1 MAGDWIKMRGNLWDD
16 PRIAKM
22 CDLTDQSEAAVVGGL
37 YWLWAAADQ
46 HTEDG
51 VMRGMSLASVNR
63 KVGIKGFGE
72 ALVAIG
78 WVADHPD
85 GIRVINFEEHNGASA
100 KKRLETAKRVALHR
114 NVTKEQPAP
123 SADEKRRAN
132 IPSAIK
138 KLVLARDG
146 RCCVYCNREGGV
158 LFQTDTKA
166 DGYIHL
172 DHVIPLS
179 RGGLNDE
186 TNIVASCREC
196 NMRKGNKTPSE
207 AGMPWPVSQGIMLG
221 NSISLQEQHE
231 SVTDALAREEKEKE
245 KNKEELLTHT
255 ENNLAIP
262 TQAGAVC
269 VLLKS
274 KGFGSVN
281 PSHQGLI
288 DLLNAGATI
297 GIFDAAA
304 DTAKEKNKDF
314 AYVLGIVKRQMKSSA
329 DLAAQPRASPMQNE
343 TNYQKSVRERVA
355 EFAPGVAKQN
365 IEVLNVIAA

>member
-16 PRIAKM
+16 PRIAKI

-46 HTEDG
+46 HSEDG
-51 VMRGMSLASVNR
+51 VMPGLSISSINR
-63 KVGIKGFGE
+63 KTGIKGLGE

-78 WVADHPD
+78 WVADHPE
-85 GIRVINFEEHNGASA
+85 GVRIVRFEEHNGASA
-100 KKRLETAKRVALHR
+100 KSRAQTAKRVANH
-114 NVTKEQPAP
+114 
-123 SADEKRRAN
+123 EK
-132 IPSAIK
+132 
-138 KLVLARDG
+138 
-146 RCCVYCNREGGV
+146 
-158 LFQTDTKA
+158 
-166 DGYIHL
+166 
-172 DHVIPLS
+172 
-179 RGGLNDE
+179 
-186 TNIVASCREC
+186 
-196 NMRKGNKTPSE
+196 NKTTNAILTQPPLLD
-207 AGMPWPVSQGIMLG
+207 AQ
-221 NSISLQEQHE
+221 E
-231 SVTDALAREEKEKE
+231 SVSSALAREEKEKE
-245 KNKEELLTHT
+245 KNKEELPTHT
-255 ENNLAIP
+255 ENNLVIP

-297 GIFDAAA
+297 GVFDSAA

-329 DLAAQPRASPMQNE
+329 ELAAQPRASPMQNE

>member
-16 PRIAKM
+16 PRIAKI

-46 HTEDG
+46 HSEDG
-51 VMRGMSLASVNR
+51 VMPGLSISSINR
-63 KVGIKGFGE
+63 KTGIKGLGE
-72 ALVAIG
+72 ALVVIG
-78 WVADHPD
+78 WVADHPE
-85 GIRVINFEEHNGASA
+85 GVRIVRFEEHNGASA
-100 KKRLETAKRVALHR
+100 KSRAQTAKRVANH
-114 NVTKEQPAP
+114 
-123 SADEKRRAN
+123 EK
-132 IPSAIK
+132 
-138 KLVLARDG
+138 
-146 RCCVYCNREGGV
+146 
-158 LFQTDTKA
+158 
-166 DGYIHL
+166 
-172 DHVIPLS
+172 
-179 RGGLNDE
+179 
-186 TNIVASCREC
+186 
-196 NMRKGNKTPSE
+196 NKTTNATLTQPPLVNTS
-207 AGMPWPVSQGIMLG
+207 
-221 NSISLQEQHE
+221 E
-231 SVTDALAREEKEKE
+231 SVSSALAREEKEKE

-255 ENNLAIP
+255 ENNLVIP

-297 GIFDAAA
+297 GVFDSAA

-329 DLAAQPRASPMQNE
+329 ELAAQPRASPMQNE

-365 IEVLNVIAA
+365 IEVFNVIAA

>member
-16 PRIAKM
+16 PRIAKI

-46 HTEDG
+46 HSEDG
-51 VMRGMSLASVNR
+51 VMPGLSISSINR
-63 KVGIKGFGE
+63 KTGIKGFGD
-72 ALVAIG
+72 ALLAIG
-78 WVADHPD
+78 WIADHPD
-85 GIRVINFEEHNGASA
+85 GICIVRFEEHNGSSA
-100 KKRLETAKRVALHR
+100 KRRCSDAQRKASVRSL
-114 NVTKEQPAP
+114 
-123 SADEKRRAN
+123 SA
-132 IPSAIK
+132 
-138 KLVLARDG
+138 
-146 RCCVYCNREGGV
+146 
-158 LFQTDTKA
+158 
-166 DGYIHL
+166 
-172 DHVIPLS
+172 
-179 RGGLNDE
+179 
-186 TNIVASCREC
+186 
-196 NMRKGNKTPSE
+196 SE
-207 AGMPWPVSQGIMLG
+207 ADNIG
-221 NSISLQEQHE
+221 NYAELEK
-231 SVTDALAREEKEKE
+231 EKEKE
-245 KNKEELLTHT
+245 KNIKEVLTHT
-255 ENNLAIP
+255 ENNLVIP

-297 GIFDAAA
+297 GVFDSAA

-329 DLAAQPRASPMQNE
+329 ELAAQPRASPMQNE
-343 TNYQKSVRERVA
+343 TSYQKSVRERVA

>member
-46 HTEDG
+46 HSEDG
-51 VMRGMSLASVNR
+51 VMPGLSVSSINR
-63 KVGIKGFGE
+63 KTGIKGFGE
-72 ALVAIG
+72 ALLVIG
-78 WVADHPD
+78 WMADHPE
-85 GIRVINFEEHNGASA
+85 GIRIVRFEEHNGSSA
-100 KKRLETAKRVALHR
+100 KRRCSDAQRKASVRSL
-114 NVTKEQPAP
+114 
-123 SADEKRRAN
+123 SA
-132 IPSAIK
+132 
-138 KLVLARDG
+138 
-146 RCCVYCNREGGV
+146 
-158 LFQTDTKA
+158 
-166 DGYIHL
+166 
-172 DHVIPLS
+172 
-179 RGGLNDE
+179 
-186 TNIVASCREC
+186 
-196 NMRKGNKTPSE
+196 SE
-207 AGMPWPVSQGIMLG
+207 ADNSG
-221 NSISLQEQHE
+221 NSAELEK
-231 SVTDALAREEKEKE
+231 EKEKE
-245 KNKEELLTHT
+245 KNKKELLTHT
-255 ENNLAIP
+255 ENNLVIP

-297 GIFDAAA
+297 GVFDAAA

-314 AYVLGIVKRQMKSSA
+314 AYVLGIVKRQMQSSI
-329 DLAAQPRASPMQNE
+329 DLASQPRASPTTNE

-355 EFAPGVAKQN
+355 EFAPGVAKQT